1 MAISFDWRGQ
11 FGIREIRIHNA
22 STGRNIFARPT
33 MNSIERFFY
42 GSAKQVIFWSLVSF
56 FLLGIA
62 PWISAVYY
70 LTGIGLWLNKK

>member
-1 MAISFDWRGQ
+1 MSDKTEFLAEQPSQLGV
-11 FGIREIRIHNA
+11 GEK
-22 STGRNIFARPT
+22 
-33 MNSIERFFY
+33 MLNSIERFFY

-70 LTGIGLWLNKK
+70 LTGVGLWLNKK